1 MGGTMGVVTR
11 LFTLDP
17 EQAAHAAMA
26 LPTVQRLRIER
37 TDADLFPD
45 PLVVRTLLATDPVL
59 PAIGDDFD
67 PVAWGLPEAL
77 GKRGAV
83 YVVDDV
89 VKSAFVESGELV
101 IEHAIGVKRATWLD
115 EAA

>member
-1 MGGTMGVVTR
+1 MGVVTR

-17 EQAAHAAMA
+17 EQAANAAME

-37 TDADLFPD
+37 TDSDLFPD
-45 PLVVRTLLATDPVL
+45 PLVVRAPLPTDPAM
-59 PAIGDDFD
+59 PAIDDDFD
-67 PVAWGLPEAL
+67 PAAWGLQAAL
-77 GKRGAV
+77 ARRGAI

-101 IEHAIGVKRATWLD
+101 IEHAIGIKHATWRD

>member
-1 MGGTMGVVTR
+1 MGVVTR

-17 EQAAHAAMA
+17 EQAAHAARE

-45 PLVVRTLLATDPVL
+45 PLVVRALLASDPEM
-59 PAIGDDFD
+59 PAIGDDFE
-67 PVAWGLPEAL
+67 PVAWGLPEAI
-77 GKRGAV
+77 GRRGAV

-89 VKSAFVESGELV
+89 VRSAFVEAGELV
-101 IEHAIGVKRATWLD
+101 IELAIGVKRVTWLD